1 MCKMKQRRSTLTR
14 PLLLMVALLVVAEV
28 VCRWVGPPVL
38 PPISD
43 FIEAQEWRY
52 TDWIEKDSTL
62 FWRYRPS
69 QVIDRRFMK
78 PGRYTINS
86 HGYRGPEFK
95 IEKPEGVTRIVCL
108 GESNT
113 FGLGVADDA
122 VWPRQLENMLNKID
136 PQKRRWEVLNLAV
149 TNYSTFQ
156 GVRQAREELPRLQ
169 PDIVMSCLSWADH
182 QPAANGVSDDQ
193 INVNAN
199 WLGPSAD
206 FLNHS
211 AAFRWLR
218 VAWATI
224 APGQPPAQA
233 APGFDQRRV
242 STTLYS
248 ENIEKITREAL
259 KVGARPITVT
269 SPISWPPPGKSDS
282 TGIFHVHQRYR
293 LLSRFGVIAAKG
305 EFIELANAF
314 DEVPR
319 LFDDPTKDIELFN
332 TRGHAFAGEFL
343 ARFLLGDST
352 LISRFG
358 SSQYSDPN

>member
-1 MCKMKQRRSTLTR
+1 MKQRRSPLAR
-14 PLLLMVALLVVAEV
+14 PLLLLVALLVAAELM
-28 VCRWVGPPVL
+28 CQWVGPPVL
-38 PPISD
+38 PPTSN

-69 QVIDRRFMK
+69 HVIDRRFIK

-95 IEKPEGVTRIVCL
+95 TEKPEGVTRIVCL

-113 FGLGVADDA
+113 FGLGVPDDA

-156 GVRQAREELPRLQ
+156 GVRQAREELPRLH
-169 PDIVMSCLSWADH
+169 PDIVMSCFSWADH

-193 INVNAN
+193 IKVDAG
-199 WLGPSAD
+199 WWSTVDEL
-206 FLNHS
+206 LNYS
-211 AAFRWLR
+211 AAVRWKR
-218 VAWATI
+218 AAWESI
-224 APGQPPAQA
+224 VRSQPPAQA

-242 STTLYS
+242 SSISYS
-248 ENIEKITREAL
+248 ENIEKITREVL
-259 KVGARPITVT
+259 KAGARPITLT
-269 SPISWPPPGKSDS
+269 SPISWPPPGMSDS

-319 LFDDPTKDIELFN
+319 LYDDPTKDIELFN

-352 LISRFG
+352 LVNRFG
-358 SSQYSDPN
+358 SSQYSDPH